1 MASFYYREETPRRSR
16 ILTAQMT
23 VVLVLFV
30 VIAVAL
36 VVQGH
41 PTAGLSLLAISA
53 LVTAMDA
60 LRLKRLRN
68 ATGNWEIAIDNGS
81 FRWTSPNPSLGPTFE
96 IPIKAIKS
104 VVVTTFAWSEV
115 GSDKRYQLILEDGFH
130 KELWGWDSA
139 PMDRIMECLKSNG
152 VTLVR
157 ENA

>member
-16 ILTAQMT
+16 LLTAQTM

-41 PTAGLSLLAISA
+41 PTAGFSLLAISV
-53 LVTAMDA
+53 LISAMDA
-60 LRLKRLRN
+60 LRLKRLRK
-68 ATGNWEIAIDNGS
+68 ATGNWEIAIDNES
-81 FRWTSPNPSLGPTFE
+81 FRWSSPSPSLGPTVE

-104 VVVTTFAWSEV
+104 LVVTSLAWSEV

-130 KELWGWDSA
+130 MELWGWDSA
-139 PMDRIMECLKSNG
+139 PMDRIMECLKSNS

-157 ENA
+157 KNA